1 MATFEQMAKE
11 ATLHYIK
18 SSEVNPDEFMK
29 LVREWYALPWGV
41 AKAKIKTHMEEE
53 GGFSKL
59 DFDLLMFSE
68 SVEDAL
74 GDIWG
79 I

>member
-1 MATFEQMAKE
+1 MVKE
-11 ATLHYIK
+11 AELVYRK
-18 SSEVNPDEFMK
+18 SDSIDTHAFMK

-41 AKAKIKTHMEEE
+41 AKAKIKQHMDDE

-59 DFDLLMFSE
+59 DYNLLNFSE